1 MLRTH
6 SSPNTPKSLSLVC
19 ALFVLGG
26 CSLGEVRTPI
36 TEATASPA
44 AEKTAAEPDYLRHS
58 VKDIS
63 GSDVALNKY
72 KGDVILVVNTA
83 SNCGFTG
90 QYEDLQQLHEKYEAK
105 GLRVLGFPSNDFG
118 GQEPGTEKEIAQ
130 FCSSKYAV
138 TFPMF
143 EKVKAKSSPKHP
155 LYKDLTEGTPEGIRG
170 EVPWNFTK
178 FLIGRDGKVVARFG
192 SAVNPLSAELVSKVE
207 AALGK

>member
-1 MLRTH
+1 MKRI
-6 SSPNTPKSLSLVC
+6 TPPIIVGLMC
-19 ALFVLGG
+19 GALLALGG
-26 CSLGEVRTPI
+26 CSFGEVRTPI
-36 TEATASPA
+36 QEATASPGVSKA
-44 AEKTAAEPDYLRHS
+44 KQEPDYLRHS

-63 GSDVALNKY
+63 GKDVSLSTY
-72 KGDVILVVNTA
+72 KGDVLLVVNTA

-90 QYEDLQQLHEKYEAK
+90 QYKGLQELHETYGKR
-105 GLRVLGFPSNDFG
+105 GLRVLGFPCNDFG
-118 GQEPGTEKEIAQ
+118 GQEPGTEKQIAE
-130 FCSSKYAV
+130 FCSAKYAV

-155 LYKDLTEGTPEGIRG
+155 LYKDLTENSPDGIRG

-192 SAVNPLSAELVSKVE
+192 PAVSPTSSELVGKIK